1 VSIRVSKAAALAA
14 VLVAAAWTGGAGAV
28 VPGVPAIYV
37 YYAGDCTFTVSIAVN
52 GGVVPVT
59 ATSAPG
65 ASVPPG
71 GYQLVLSMPNPSS
84 GFPCGQPAFTLN
96 GPGVSI
102 RVPFAGVELRYEQ
115 LLTLQPSATYVAAE
129 ATTPSAPQK
138 FFTTSATGTAGAP
151 PAATTSG
158 SGTGSSQT
166 DIVGSGL
173 PQVQGTLV
181 ATVNAAGRATLEQ
194 NGRAVARLSP
204 GRFDIVVTDRTRRA
218 GLFLERRGGKPVTLT
233 TLAFVGKSSH
243 VLDLAAG
250 SWTYFTEAGKPV
262 PFVVR

>member
-1 VSIRVSKAAALAA
+1 VSIRVSRAAALAA

-37 YYAGDCTFTVSIAVN
+37 YYAGDCTFTISIAVN
-52 GGVVPVT
+52 DGVVPVT

-84 GFPCGQPAFTLN
+84 GFPCGQPVFTLS

-115 LLTLQPSATYVAAE
+115 LLTLQPASTYVAAE
-129 ATTPSAPQK
+129 STTPSAPQMV
-138 FFTTSATGTAGAP
+138 FTTTAIGTAGAP
-151 PAATTSG
+151 TSTTSEG
-158 SGTGSSQT
+158 GAGSSQS
-166 DIVGSGL
+166 DIVGSAVSQL
-173 PQVQGTLV
+173 RGTLV
-181 ATVNAAGRATLEQ
+181 ATVDASGKATLEQ
-194 NGRAVARLSP
+194 NGRPVGRLRP
-204 GRFDIVVTDRTRRA
+204 GRFDVVVTDRARRA
-218 GLFLERRGGKPVTLT
+218 GLFLQRRGGKPMTVTS
-233 TLAFVGKSSH
+233 AGFVGKSSH
-243 VLDLAAG
+243 VLNLEAG
-250 SWTYFTEAGKPV
+250 SWTYFTEAGRPV